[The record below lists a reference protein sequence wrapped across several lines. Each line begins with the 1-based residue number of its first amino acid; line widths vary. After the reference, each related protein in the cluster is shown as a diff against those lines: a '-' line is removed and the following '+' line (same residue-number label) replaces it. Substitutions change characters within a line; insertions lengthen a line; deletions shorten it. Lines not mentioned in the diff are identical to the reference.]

1 MLEVSVKSCFGYE
14 RVYQCDA
21 SPKWLVRR
29 NHSGLGTSGFC
40 GVVQLRVARGNQ
52 TGLCLS
58 SSKKRLKRNRI
69 GALVNQLHSD
79 GLYVRG
85 NQNARDS
92 KDPKD
97 NFLIAITEQGQA
109 NALVSSDNIGVL
121 ELGILGE
128 AVILK
133 PAEFLNFL
141 RLRQLID

>member
-1 MLEVSVKSCFGYE
+1 MLK
-14 RVYQCDA
+14 
-21 SPKWLVRR
+21 
-29 NHSGLGTSGFC
+29 
-40 GVVQLRVARGNQ
+40 VVLDTNVFISAMLHPN
-52 TGLCLS
+52 GLCGQIIRVWEHRAFLVLYNFELLEEIKLVCAYPHL
-58 SSKKRLKRNRI
+58 KKRLKRNRI

-79 GLYVRG
+79 GLYVKG
-85 NQNARDS
+85 NQNSRDS

-109 NALVSSDNIGVL
+109 NALVSSDNIGIL
-121 ELGILGE
+121 ELGVLGE

>member
-1 MLEVSVKSCFGYE
+1 VLKVVLDTNVFISAMLH
-14 RVYQCDA
+14 
-21 SPKWLVRR
+21 P
-29 NHSGLGTSGFC
+29 N
-40 GVVQLRVARGNQ
+40 
-52 TGLCLS
+52 GLCGEIIKAWEHRAFVVLYNFELLEEI
-58 SSKKRLKRNRI
+58 KLVCAYPRLKNRLKRNRI

-85 NQNARDS
+85 NQNPRDS

-97 NFLIAITEQGQA
+97 NFLIAIVEQGQA
-109 NALVSSDNIGVL
+109 NALVSSDNIGIL